1 MVRIYCKNT
10 DTSLD
15 FQEGTSLLEILPA
28 FKLDNPYPI
37 LAAKVNNV
45 VEGLKFKVYNNRDVE
60 FLDYRTYGG
69 RGVYCRSLC
78 FLLSKATLDLFPAS
92 KITMRRPISKGYYC
106 ELSKADGTALTIE
119 DVSAISA
126 RMKEIADAATPFYRH
141 EVRSEDAIAL
151 LHKLDYQDKAKL
163 LETSGETY

>member
-78 FLLSKATLDLFPAS
+78 FLLSKATLDLFPSQCAGPS
-92 KITMRRPISKGYYC
+92 PKAITANCPRP
-106 ELSKADGTALTIE
+106 TA
-119 DVSAISA
+119 
-126 RMKEIADAATPFYRH
+126 PP
-141 EVRSEDAIAL
+141 
-151 LHKLDYQDKAKL
+151 
-163 LETSGETY
+163 